1 MYVDPERTPHR
12 WHQGRQGGDGFGS
25 HCSSVCQGRRQ
36 KKICAVN
43 SGNPPRRMEV
53 LLTMS
58 GITTRSY
65 GVPVSHGTIGRV
77 STHQVPLVARRHIDL
92 KRVCSACC
100 LP

>member
-1 MYVDPERTPHR
+1 
-12 WHQGRQGGDGFGS
+12 
-25 HCSSVCQGRRQ
+25 
-36 KKICAVN
+36 
-43 SGNPPRRMEV
+43 MEV